1 METNCRLVV
10 VSFYRN
16 MELIFDR
23 PTLRASFATQNDNFK
38 LISHRIQCGGDGV
51 ELRRVAQIKDA
62 RHFLGLAAHYACH
75 ICRPHAV
82 LKLGIQERDLCGDG
96 KRQRDKALR
105 WPRPA
110 RRPGGLA
117 VPGPGREFRS
127 GRLCSACWG
136 SRSGSMPAGRLSSGA
151 SSLCRSSMPTRG
163 LGAYGSTGSRRVVSV
178 ARALSNWCQ
187 AASHDL
193 HASHRQRGGL
203 ALTQSECFM
212 GVMRWQPSLHPR
224 SQELFA
230 TALSARYQ
238 ASMASTS
245 GTDTSPSA
253 RPLLTRCATM
263 QRRWRSGL

>member
-136 SRSGSMPAGRLSSGA
+136 SRSGSNA
-151 SSLCRSSMPTRG
+151 SWQAEQWGIFVVSIIYADAWARG
-163 LGAYGSTGSRRVVSV
+163 LWVYWISPRRERGTGSIQLVPGRK
-178 ARALSNWCQ
+178 
-187 AASHDL
+187 
-193 HASHRQRGGL
+193 
-203 ALTQSECFM
+203 
-212 GVMRWQPSLHPR
+212 P
-224 SQELFA
+224 
-230 TALSARYQ
+230 
-238 ASMASTS
+238 
-245 GTDTSPSA
+245 
-253 RPLLTRCATM
+253 
-263 QRRWRSGL
+263 